1 MLLNVKKYISYFE
14 VERKKV
20 VVPERELLEQMWI
33 FTVRKLVQ
41 NFKDCQKM

>member
-20 VVPERELLEQMWI
+20 VVPEREQMWI